1 MKKYSQ
7 FMIES
12 RQDDILDKILQ
23 HGVESLTSD
32 ERRFLDSHKND
43 NQHEVDKELSIRDG
57 NLPLESDDHLFEF
70 DMESVEDY
78 GTDGQSVNGT
88 LTYYGGLYYGKFVF
102 TQYKEL
108 EYWMFKPAHDDI
120 ERDDANVWEI
130 EYKLDD
136 MGHQERF
143 EDFCQKVKEYYI
155 D

>member
-1 MKKYSQ
+1 
-7 FMIES
+7 MIES

-32 ERRFLDSHKND
+32 ERRFLDSHK
-43 NQHEVDKELSIRDG
+43 
-57 NLPLESDDHLFEF
+57 SDDHLFEF